1 MFLKWVLNPNEA
13 FEIKTILSFPT
24 KEAFEMKRFCPLSYE
39 QKPHARK
46 SGLQLL
52 WPKDYFTLRN
62 VIYLQSIFLSH
73 IKMI

>member
-1 MFLKWVLNPNEA
+1 MFLKCVHNPNEA

-24 KEAFEMKRFCPLSYE
+24 KEAFEIKRVCPLSYE
-39 QKPHARK
+39 QKPSARK

-52 WPKDYFTLRN
+52 WPKYCLRYEI
-62 VIYLQSIFLSH
+62 VYIQFIFLSH

>member
-1 MFLKWVLNPNEA
+1 MFLKWVHNPNEA

-52 WPKDYFTLRN
+52 WPTLRN
-62 VIYLQSIFLSH
+62 SIYSIYLFITY
-73 IKMI
+73 